1 MKQRHARHKLQ
12 TWESY
17 TLHKHIIQLRAQAV
31 VRINAFQ
38 FAVSQLNGKRLD
50 TRNESDMEQFRE
62 LQRVFIAQNTG
73 PILPY
78 SNYKGKSK

>member
-17 TLHKHIIQLRAQAV
+17 TFHKYIIQLRAQAV

-50 TRNESDMEQFRE
+50 PRNESEMEQFRE